1 MGFSVP
7 VGQGGEDP
15 VEDKKAKGDSYEADA
30 EGDRLK
36 NKVRSKDLPDHQVAA
51 QHRGRQDAGKE
62 LGGSEDEILAA
73 EYESCSSCLFHPVQ
87 QNCLSFGKFLVRI
100 LTKECST
107 VLMRNNRGRSEG
119 RYVEPEGERCYEEE
133 RKG

>member
-1 MGFSVP
+1 
-7 VGQGGEDP
+7 
-15 VEDKKAKGDSYEADA
+15 
-30 EGDRLK
+30 
-36 NKVRSKDLPDHQVAA
+36 VAA

-73 EYESCSSCLFHPVQ
+73 EYESCSSCLFHPVK
-87 QNCLSFGKFLVRI
+87 QNRLSLGKFLVRI

-107 VLMRNNRGRSEG
+107 VLGNNRGRSEG
-119 RYVEPEGERCYEEE
+119 RYVEPEGKGCYEEE